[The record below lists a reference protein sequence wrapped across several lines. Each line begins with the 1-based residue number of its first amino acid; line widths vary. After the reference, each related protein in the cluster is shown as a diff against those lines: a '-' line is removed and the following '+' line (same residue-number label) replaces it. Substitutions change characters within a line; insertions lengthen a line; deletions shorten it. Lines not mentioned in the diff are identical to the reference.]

1 MGNFNEL
8 AAVLAKGMNFK
19 ENSVILAAGIAN
31 EDDTIDTLVHL
42 DGDCLLLLEQIIKAM
57 IVPLTGKEIDEFMRR
72 MINICDRLWSE
83 NYER

>member
-42 DGDCLLLLEQIIKAM
+42 DGYCLLLLEQIIKAM